1 MFYCF
6 VGKKTIDF
14 ITQCDAGKKSNG
26 GNKIKTPSIIHN
38 TDYRS
43 APSAL
48 YRPCSALLDFH
59 IPLLHLK
66 SALLSLISAQLGQK
80 SDLSGFE
87 TVLKRYS
94 KHHRPSTCYLRPHKI
109 FEVRQIKVPS
119 VL

>member
-1 MFYCF
+1 M
-6 VGKKTIDF
+6 GKKTIDF
-14 ITQCDAGKKSNG
+14 ITQHDALQERKAMGGLKS
-26 GNKIKTPSIIHN
+26 KAPQLYTLLI
-38 TDYRS
+38 TDQHPQPFIGS
-43 APSAL
+43 VQ
-48 YRPCSALLDFH
+48 PCQDSH